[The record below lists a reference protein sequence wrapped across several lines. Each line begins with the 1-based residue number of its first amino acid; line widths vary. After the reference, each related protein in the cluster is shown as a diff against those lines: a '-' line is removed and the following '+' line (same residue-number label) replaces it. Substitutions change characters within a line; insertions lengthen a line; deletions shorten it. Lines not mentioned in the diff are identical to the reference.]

1 MKINVAP
8 QKVIQTN
15 INLPNSSVQ
24 SKEFENRYRDIT
36 WIKIVMVI
44 THRKIIL
51 AVLSVFSMNLVKKFS
66 MDELLALGAQE
77 DVPPE
82 LDPIISS
89 Y

>member
-1 MKINVAP
+1 
-8 QKVIQTN
+8 
-15 INLPNSSVQ
+15 
-24 SKEFENRYRDIT
+24 
-36 WIKIVMVI
+36 MVI

-66 MDELLALGAQE
+66 MGELLALGAQE

-82 LDPIISS
+82 LHSIISS